1 MNRDWSRRDFVRSG
15 AACAAGLATGARIF
29 SMPAQDRGADPSPLR
44 GRFLTHVSVVRVN
57 QIEVTPTRNIG
68 EDEAA
73 EVRWSE
79 AGFGLGFGLGFWL
92 GLGFGRGGRHG
103 LSLLSVA
110 SK

>member
-1 MNRDWSRRDFVRSG
+1 VGVEIQEAPVDAG
-15 AACAAGLATGARIF
+15 GEEAADGGFACSHEA
-29 SMPAQDRGADPSPLR
+29 
-44 GRFLTHVSVVRVN
+44 
-57 QIEVTPTRNIG
+57 G

-92 GLGFGRGGRHG
+92 GLGFGWGGRHG